1 MEQQLELANRLKEEY
16 YKQLKKTQMIVKECQ
31 QDADEARQAKENV
44 VKYRKMQQNREDEKR
59 ALEASN
65 RELRR
70 KITEMEKKL
79 ADVTMLLEE
88 ERKNTENFQWQL
100 ERKNTRNRFLRREL
114 DAAEEEAS
122 RERSKV
128 RKLQREV
135 EDLTEA
141 NEAFLRLTSMRM

>member
-1 MEQQLELANRLKEEY
+1 MSLRSFAEKVDNLVPMRSVVLNRRS
-16 YKQLKKTQMIVKECQ
+16 QNWKKILIFWTK
-31 QDADEARQAKENV
+31 N